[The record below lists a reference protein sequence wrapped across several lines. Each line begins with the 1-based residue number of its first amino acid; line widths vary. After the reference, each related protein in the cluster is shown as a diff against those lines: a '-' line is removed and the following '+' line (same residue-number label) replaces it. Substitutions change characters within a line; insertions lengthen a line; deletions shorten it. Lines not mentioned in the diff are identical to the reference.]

1 MAYSLEGTLLEV
13 CTCNI
18 LCPCWVG
25 EDPDGDG
32 TCDSVMAWHV
42 DQGTVNGTGVSGRTV
57 AVATHI
63 PGNVL
68 KGNWKVVLF
77 VDDKASDEQHQ
88 ALLDVWTGKLGGP
101 VADLAALIGE
111 VVAVE
116 RAPITYELNEGKGTL
131 KIGSVADTEMEPYRG
146 PTGAVTTL
154 NESIFTTIPGA
165 PAWVAKASKYVRKS
179 SQYGLK
185 DIDLQGHNAIQG
197 SFRFAV
203 LATQAKRRCS
213 FRA

>member
-57 AVATHI
+57 AVVTHI

-68 KGNWKVVLF
+68 KGNWKVALF
-77 VDDKASDEQHQ
+77 VDDKASDQQNQ

-101 VADLAALIGE
+101 VADLAGLIGE
-111 VVAVE
+111 VVSVE
-116 RAPITYELNEGKGTL
+116 RVPITYELNEGKGNL

-197 SFRFAV
+197 SFRFE
-203 LATQAKRRCS
+203 
-213 FRA
+213 F